1 MARNETNKALEGL
14 FPTLE
19 EVEEREQVQE
29 IETKEE
35 PKKETKKATKTET
48 EPQKNDII
56 ESTTKKKAIG
66 RPRINPTEP
75 YKITFI
81 VDEEIEEYMKQQPFI
96 TMESRKDYV
105 NRLIKEETKK
115 ETKSQNDDIIK
126 NQTKKRPIG
135 RPRINPEEPY
145 KITFIVDEEIRDY
158 MKQQPYITMESRKDY
173 VNRLIKEDFEKRIG
187 ATTQDNEESIQRKWN
202 DYKERVRR
210 SF

>member
-29 IETKEE
+29 IETK
-35 PKKETKKATKTET
+35 
-48 EPQKNDII
+48 
-56 ESTTKKKAIG
+56 
-66 RPRINPTEP
+66 
-75 YKITFI
+75 
-81 VDEEIEEYMKQQPFI
+81 QP
-96 TMESRKDYV
+96 
-105 NRLIKEETKK
+105 IKE

-187 ATTQDNEESIQRKWN
+187 ATTQDNQEDIQRKWN

>member
-35 PKKETKKATKTET
+35 TKEEPK
-48 EPQKNDII
+48 
-56 ESTTKKKAIG
+56 
-66 RPRINPTEP
+66 R
-75 YKITFI
+75 
-81 VDEEIEEYMKQQPFI
+81 
-96 TMESRKDYV
+96 
-105 NRLIKEETKK
+105 ETKK
-115 ETKSQNDDIIK
+115 ETKPQNDDIIE
-126 NQTKKRPIG
+126 NQKKKRPIG
-135 RPRINPEEPY
+135 RPRINPEKSY

-173 VNRLIKEDFEKRIG
+173 VNRLIKEDFEKKIG

>member
-1 MARNETNKALEGL
+1 MKMKKNETNKALEGL
-14 FPTLE
+14 FDFPTLE
-19 EVEEREQVQE
+19 ENEEREAIQEQVQE

-105 NRLIKEETKK
+105 NRLIT
-115 ETKSQNDDIIK
+115 
-126 NQTKKRPIG
+126 
-135 RPRINPEEPY
+135 
-145 KITFIVDEEIRDY
+145 
-158 MKQQPYITMESRKDY
+158 
-173 VNRLIKEDFEKRIG
+173 EDFEKRIG
-187 ATTQDNEESIQRKWN
+187 ATSQDTPETIQRKWN
-202 DYKERVRR
+202 EYKERVRR
-210 SF
+210 NF

>member
-29 IETKEE
+29 IEKEEPIKEE
-35 PKKETKKATKTET
+35 PKQETK
-48 EPQKNDII
+48 PQKNDII
-56 ESTTKKKAIG
+56 E
-66 RPRINPTEP
+66 
-75 YKITFI
+75 
-81 VDEEIEEYMKQQPFI
+81 
-96 TMESRKDYV
+96 
-105 NRLIKEETKK
+105 
-115 ETKSQNDDIIK
+115 

-158 MKQQPYITMESRKDY
+158 MKQQPFITMESRKDY

-187 ATTQDNEESIQRKWN
+187 ATTQDNQEDIQRKWN

>member
-1 MARNETNKALEGL
+1 MKMKKNETNKALEGL
-14 FPTLE
+14 FDFPTLE
-19 EVEEREQVQE
+19 ENEEREAIQEEVQE

-35 PKKETKKATKTET
+35 PKKEIKKETKTET
-48 EPQKNDII
+48 KP
-56 ESTTKKKAIG
+56 
-66 RPRINPTEP
+66 
-75 YKITFI
+75 
-81 VDEEIEEYMKQQPFI
+81 
-96 TMESRKDYV
+96 
-105 NRLIKEETKK
+105 
-115 ETKSQNDDIIK
+115 QNDDIIE
-126 NQTKKRPIG
+126 NQKKKKPIG

-187 ATTQDNEESIQRKWN
+187 ATTQDNQDTIQRKWN

>member
-1 MARNETNKALEGL
+1 MARNETNEALEGL

-35 PKKETKKATKTET
+35 IKEEPKREIKKETK
-48 EPQKNDII
+48 P
-56 ESTTKKKAIG
+56 
-66 RPRINPTEP
+66 
-75 YKITFI
+75 
-81 VDEEIEEYMKQQPFI
+81 
-96 TMESRKDYV
+96 
-105 NRLIKEETKK
+105 
-115 ETKSQNDDIIK
+115 QNDDIIE
-126 NQTKKRPIG
+126 NQKKKRPIG

>member
-35 PKKETKKATKTET
+35 
-48 EPQKNDII
+48 
-56 ESTTKKKAIG
+56 
-66 RPRINPTEP
+66 
-75 YKITFI
+75 
-81 VDEEIEEYMKQQPFI
+81 
-96 TMESRKDYV
+96 
-105 NRLIKEETKK
+105 IKEEPKR
-115 ETKSQNDDIIK
+115 ETKSQNDDIIE
-126 NQTKKRPIG
+126 NQKKKRPIG

>member
-29 IETKEE
+29 IETE
-35 PKKETKKATKTET
+35 
-48 EPQKNDII
+48 
-56 ESTTKKKAIG
+56 
-66 RPRINPTEP
+66 
-75 YKITFI
+75 
-81 VDEEIEEYMKQQPFI
+81 QP
-96 TMESRKDYV
+96 
-105 NRLIKEETKK
+105 IKEETKK

-158 MKQQPYITMESRKDY
+158 MKQQPFITMESRKDY

-187 ATTQDNEESIQRKWN
+187 ATTQDTQEDIQRKWN

>member
-35 PKKETKKATKTET
+35 TKEEPK
-48 EPQKNDII
+48 
-56 ESTTKKKAIG
+56 
-66 RPRINPTEP
+66 R
-75 YKITFI
+75 
-81 VDEEIEEYMKQQPFI
+81 
-96 TMESRKDYV
+96 
-105 NRLIKEETKK
+105 ETKK
-115 ETKSQNDDIIK
+115 ETKPQNDDIIE

-202 DYKERVRR
+202 DYKERVGR

>member
-35 PKKETKKATKTET
+35 
-48 EPQKNDII
+48 
-56 ESTTKKKAIG
+56 
-66 RPRINPTEP
+66 
-75 YKITFI
+75 
-81 VDEEIEEYMKQQPFI
+81 
-96 TMESRKDYV
+96 
-105 NRLIKEETKK
+105 IKEEPKRETKK
-115 ETKSQNDDIIK
+115 ETKPQNDDIIE
-126 NQTKKRPIG
+126 NQKKKRPIG

>member
-29 IETKEE
+29 IETE
-35 PKKETKKATKTET
+35 
-48 EPQKNDII
+48 
-56 ESTTKKKAIG
+56 
-66 RPRINPTEP
+66 
-75 YKITFI
+75 
-81 VDEEIEEYMKQQPFI
+81 QP
-96 TMESRKDYV
+96 
-105 NRLIKEETKK
+105 IKEETKK

-158 MKQQPYITMESRKDY
+158 MKQQPFITMESRKDY

-187 ATTQDNEESIQRKWN
+187 ATTQDNQENIQRKWN

>member
-1 MARNETNKALEGL
+1 MKMKKNETNKALEGL

-29 IETKEE
+29 IETE
-35 PKKETKKATKTET
+35 
-48 EPQKNDII
+48 
-56 ESTTKKKAIG
+56 
-66 RPRINPTEP
+66 
-75 YKITFI
+75 
-81 VDEEIEEYMKQQPFI
+81 QP
-96 TMESRKDYV
+96 
-105 NRLIKEETKK
+105 IKEETKK

-158 MKQQPYITMESRKDY
+158 MKQQPFITMESRKDY

-187 ATTQDNEESIQRKWN
+187 ATTQDNQEDIQRKWN

>member
-29 IETKEE
+29 IETKKETKEE
-35 PKKETKKATKTET
+35 PKKETKK
-48 EPQKNDII
+48 
-56 ESTTKKKAIG
+56 
-66 RPRINPTEP
+66 
-75 YKITFI
+75 
-81 VDEEIEEYMKQQPFI
+81 
-96 TMESRKDYV
+96 
-105 NRLIKEETKK
+105 ETKP
-115 ETKSQNDDIIK
+115 QNDDIIE
-126 NQTKKRPIG
+126 NQKKKKPIG

-173 VNRLIKEDFEKRIG
+173 VNRLIKEDFENRIG
-187 ATTQDNEESIQRKWN
+187 ATTQDNQETIQRKWN

>member
-1 MARNETNKALEGL
+1 MKKNETNKAIEGL

-19 EVEEREQVQE
+19 ETLEEEQVRE
-29 IETKEE
+29 VETK
-35 PKKETKKATKTET
+35 
-48 EPQKNDII
+48 
-56 ESTTKKKAIG
+56 
-66 RPRINPTEP
+66 
-75 YKITFI
+75 
-81 VDEEIEEYMKQQPFI
+81 QP
-96 TMESRKDYV
+96 
-105 NRLIKEETKK
+105 IKEETKK

-187 ATTQDNEESIQRKWN
+187 ATTQDNQEDIQRKWN

>member
-19 EVEEREQVQE
+19 EGEEREQVQE
-29 IETKEE
+29 IETE
-35 PKKETKKATKTET
+35 
-48 EPQKNDII
+48 
-56 ESTTKKKAIG
+56 
-66 RPRINPTEP
+66 
-75 YKITFI
+75 
-81 VDEEIEEYMKQQPFI
+81 QP
-96 TMESRKDYV
+96 
-105 NRLIKEETKK
+105 IKEETKK

-158 MKQQPYITMESRKDY
+158 MKQQPFITMESRKDY

-187 ATTQDNEESIQRKWN
+187 ATTQDNQEDIQRKWN

>member
-29 IETKEE
+29 IEKEE
-35 PKKETKKATKTET
+35 P
-48 EPQKNDII
+48 
-56 ESTTKKKAIG
+56 
-66 RPRINPTEP
+66 
-75 YKITFI
+75 
-81 VDEEIEEYMKQQPFI
+81 
-96 TMESRKDYV
+96 
-105 NRLIKEETKK
+105 IKEETKK
-115 ETKSQNDDIIK
+115 ETKEETKPQKNDIIE

-158 MKQQPYITMESRKDY
+158 MKQQPFITMESRKDY

-187 ATTQDNEESIQRKWN
+187 ASSQDTEETIQRKWN

>member
-29 IETKEE
+29 IETE
-35 PKKETKKATKTET
+35 
-48 EPQKNDII
+48 
-56 ESTTKKKAIG
+56 
-66 RPRINPTEP
+66 
-75 YKITFI
+75 
-81 VDEEIEEYMKQQPFI
+81 QP
-96 TMESRKDYV
+96 
-105 NRLIKEETKK
+105 IKEETKK

-158 MKQQPYITMESRKDY
+158 MKQQPFITMESRKDY

-187 ATTQDNEESIQRKWN
+187 ATTQDNQEDIQRKWN